1 MKTYRITTMVTQD
14 VTAHDENE
22 AVSQAI
28 GKVRTLI
35 GDFPWRE
42 KEERPMIVTGISRDL
57 SGYMVYEMTPMEPL
71 QQQVFTNG

>member
-14 VTAHDENE
+14 VIAKDENQ

-28 GKVRTLI
+28 GNVRTAI
-35 GDFPWRE
+35 GDFPWRD

-71 QQQVFTNG
+71 QRQVFTNE